1 MGGSNKASILHWPPD
16 VSTIGDGAATV
27 DSQDTVPSSST
38 GVSLKNPPSAG
49 SDPIVLFQLYHAK
62 LTDLDNAPMVHM
74 RLSQLLDPAYLGSI
88 CIPLLVKILSSSLFS
103 ALSDSFDLMTYLR
116 PYFKQLSKS
125 LSLMRTLSRNNFA
138 WILH

>member
-74 RLSQLLDPAYLGSI
+74 RLSQLLDPAYLDQFVSR
-88 CIPLLVKILSSSLFS
+88 CWSKFFLHPCSLLFRILSIS
-103 ALSDSFDLMTYLR
+103 
-116 PYFKQLSKS
+116 
-125 LSLMRTLSRNNFA
+125 
-138 WILH
+138 